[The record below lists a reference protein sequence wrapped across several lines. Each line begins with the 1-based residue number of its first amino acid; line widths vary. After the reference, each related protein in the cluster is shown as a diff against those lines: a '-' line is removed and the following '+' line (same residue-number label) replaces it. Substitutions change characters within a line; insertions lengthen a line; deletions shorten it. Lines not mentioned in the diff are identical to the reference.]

1 MSEPMEPDDTEL
13 EPELSAL
20 LRDEPVAI
28 DPARREAAISAALEL
43 GSTILPAV
51 PTASSASVDGATGG
65 DELAARRRST
75 SPGRVSSR
83 PADRRRGLLV
93 AAAVVVVGGLGAAG
107 ILANLGSNGTFVNTS
122 ADEAS
127 SGAMADSA
135 PPEAT
140 TGGGDGGGDGD
151 VDALQRNAAEDA
163 VTTTAPPMS
172 QGSQAEAAATADLGT
187 FDTVEELLGQ
197 YGLIT
202 GPTAAAPGDAAF
214 DGGGACSA
222 TIAASG
228 ITVTGRAVVG
238 TTPVVVGSIAPDGTT
253 IVVLDAVTCVELG
266 RR

>member
-1 MSEPMEPDDTEL
+1 MSEPTEPDDTEL

-51 PTASSASVDGATGG
+51 PTGSSAPVDGATGG

-140 TGGGDGGGDGD
+140 TGGGDVGGDGESD
-151 VDALQRNAAEDA
+151 GLQRNAAED

-172 QGSQAEAAATADLGT
+172 QGSQAEAAGPADLGT
-187 FDTVEELLGQ
+187 FDSVEQLLGQ
-197 YGLIT
+197 DGVIT
-202 GPTAAAPGDAAF
+202 GPTSAAPDDAAF
-214 DGGGACSA
+214 DRGGACST
-222 TIAASG
+222 TIASSG

-238 TTPVVVGSIAPDGTT
+238 TTPVLVGSIAPDGTT